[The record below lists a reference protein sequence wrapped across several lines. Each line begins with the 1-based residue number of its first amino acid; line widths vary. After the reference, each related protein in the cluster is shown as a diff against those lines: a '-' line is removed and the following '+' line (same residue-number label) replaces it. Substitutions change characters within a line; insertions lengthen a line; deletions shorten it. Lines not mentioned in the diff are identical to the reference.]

1 MRFTQDDVLYL
12 RTVTP
17 QDAEAI
23 HASIIEPEIRYLTG
37 THSLF
42 TVEQVRQHIVNCAAD
57 DSRIDFAICLRED
70 DTMIGEG
77 GIVEI
82 DIANQLAYFRI
93 AMLGMKNTGRGYGTR
108 AVQLAVRYVFDVLQL
123 NRLQLEVY
131 SHNIHAK
138 RSYEKA
144 GFQVEGVLRETLL
157 WNGVY
162 SDEIIMS
169 MLKKDHEKKG
179 TAD

>member
-1 MRFTQDDVLYL
+1 MLIEDDLLYL
-12 RTVTP
+12 RAITLA
-17 QDAEAI
+17 DAEAI

-37 THSLF
+37 TRSLF
-42 TVEQVRQHIVNCAAD
+42 TIDQVRQHIIRCENDA
-57 DSRIDFAICLRED
+57 SRIDFAICLHEN

-82 DIANQLAYFRI
+82 DIVNQLAYFRI
-93 AMLGMKNTGRGYGTR
+93 AMLGIENTGKGYGTR
-108 AVQLAVRYVFDVLQL
+108 AIRLVIRYVFDVLKL

-131 SHNIHAK
+131 SHNPHAK
-138 RSYEKA
+138 RVYEKA
-144 GFQVEGVLRETLL
+144 GFKVEGVLRDALL
-157 WNGVY
+157 WDGVY

-169 MLKKDHEKKG
+169 ILKKDNEKKG